1 MMLSKYGVARNVY
14 IPIPKRAVV
23 DFAVSADWTPA
34 AGDVKISK
42 DGGAAANVTNLPT
55 AITMGNT
62 AIWNFAIT
70 ATEMQAAQVVV
81 TVADSAT
88 KAVEDQAII
97 IETYGHASAQH
108 EFDLDTPTVV
118 AASVTGAVGSVAS
131 GGIAA
136 ASFAAG
142 AIDAAAIAANAIG
155 ASELAADA
163 ATEIATA
170 VWAETMVEP
179 TAVPSVTGTL
189 KAAIAWLLVRDRNKL
204 TQTLTTTTL
213 RNDADSANIGT
224 STVSDDATTFIRGEW
239 V

>member
-14 IPIPKRAVV
+14 IPIVKRGVV
-23 DFAVSADWTPA
+23 DFAVGADWTPA
-34 AGDVKISK
+34 AGDVKISL
-42 DGGAAANVTNLPT
+42 DGTASQNIGTLPT
-55 AITMGNT
+55 AVVMGNT
-62 AIWNFAIT
+62 AVWKFTLA
-70 ATEMQAAQVVV
+70 AAEMECAQLIL

-97 IETYGHASAQH
+97 IETYGNASAQH

-136 ASFAAG
+136 TSFAAG

-189 KAAIAWLLVRDRNKL
+189 KAAIAWLLARDRNKL
-204 TQTLTTTTL
+204 TQTATMTTL
-213 RNDADSANIGT
+213 RNDADSANIAT
-224 STVSDDATTFIRGEW
+224 STVSDDATTFTRGEW